1 MKCCSKENGLQTTDG
16 KLVNGLLLCPLSK
29 SISLK
34 PITSRIH
41 WYIPEIFSFPLLIGV
56 IRRSKAGEK
65 KRPMN
70 GLFTGP
76 QNKQTAGAT
85 VLLCIYVMTI
95 MTLVVNSSITKLSQ
109 KRRTR
114 KKREKYSSCA
124 AMFCSRQVR
133 GATIVSLLS
142 LPLGQKIIEPN
153 EAGAR
158 QHSIATLRAGV
169 GCSLTAK
176 IRA

>member
-114 KKREKYSSCA
+114 KKKEKNIPVAPPC
-124 AMFCSRQVR
+124 FVHVRWGGRQLFLFWVCH
-133 GATIVSLLS
+133 S
-142 LPLGQKIIEPN
+142 
-153 EAGAR
+153 AR
-158 QHSIATLRAGV
+158 
-169 GCSLTAK
+169 K
-176 IRA
+176 